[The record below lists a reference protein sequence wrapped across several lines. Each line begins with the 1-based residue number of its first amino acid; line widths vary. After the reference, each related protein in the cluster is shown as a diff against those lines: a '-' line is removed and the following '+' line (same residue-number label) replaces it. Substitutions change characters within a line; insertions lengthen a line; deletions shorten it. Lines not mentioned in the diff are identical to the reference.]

1 MKQIVAAVDGSKESL
16 AAARL
21 GLDLSRRYGAA
32 LVLLQVA
39 PPVVAPGDPPFGG
52 IPNLD
57 EALLSRA
64 KGELESTW
72 RALGQP
78 EGVERLAVIGA
89 PAETICAT
97 AQARSADLIVV
108 GSHGR
113 GGMAR
118 VLLGSVAERV
128 VRLAGR
134 SVLVAR

>member
-1 MKQIVAAVDGSKESL
+1 V
-16 AAARL
+16 
-21 GLDLSRRYGAA
+21 
-32 LVLLQVA
+32 LVQVA
-39 PPVVAPGDPPFGG
+39 PPVVAPGEPPFGAMPG
-52 IPNLD
+52 LD
-57 EALLSRA
+57 DALLGRA
-64 KGELESTW
+64 RADLESTW
-72 RALGQP
+72 KQLGQP
-78 EGVERLAVIGA
+78 EGVERVAVIGA
-89 PAETICAT
+89 PAETIVAT